1 MAVALDDLV
10 TRLEADVPARSSVPS
25 ETQYEQCV
33 KDAVADYGRRRKRQ
47 TMTMLSIVSGTAAY
61 DLPDDFLRLIKLER
75 STVMDGS
82 IIISDEGLIPVS
94 SAYKERHSIGGGQ
107 ITFYPTPTYSQ
118 SRDLWYA
125 AGHAL
130 DDDDEYPDMMEDD
143 AGIVLLKAAALALRK
158 QANAAASGQGNVV
171 EYQIG
176 DERVKRADVAGSLRG
191 QANDM
196 EKQYLAAIEVAVGT
210 LGIRADYNAVGE

>member
-1 MAVALDDLV
+1 MSVALADLV
-10 TRLEADVPARSSVPS
+10 TRLQADIPARSSVPS
-25 ETQYEQCV
+25 ESQYEQCV
-33 KDAVADYGRRRKRQ
+33 KDAAADYSRRRKMQ
-47 TMTMLSIVSGTAAY
+47 KMTTLNIVSGTATY

-75 STVMDGS
+75 STVMDGNV
-82 IIISDEGLIPVS
+82 IIANEGLIPVS
-94 SAYKERHSIGGGQ
+94 STYEERHIIAGGQ

-125 AGHAL
+125 AGHVL
-130 DDDDEYPDMMEDD
+130 DGDEEYPDMTEDD
-143 AGIVLLKAAALALRK
+143 AGIVLLKAAACALRR

-176 DERVKRADVAGSLRG
+176 DERVKKSDVAGSLRS

-196 EKQYLAAIEVAVGT
+196 EREYLAAVEAAVGA
-210 LGIRADYNAVGE
+210 LGVRASYNLQGK